1 MSRTF
6 AQAVLADLY
15 APQTSEC
22 WLKLLTIEHEDL
34 DAPIRLVS
42 DHQDLVSRGNT
53 YMKFAFD
60 FAPPV
65 DQEGELPRVSIV
77 IDNVSQLLVDL
88 LRQDTRT
95 APALTLEIVALSDPD
110 VVLSSWTFDMR
121 QVTWNVDTV
130 RADVAYEPL
139 AEEPFPVGDFVP
151 LDFPGL
157 FNATA
162 ARS

>member
-15 APQTSEC
+15 APQTGEC

-34 DAPIRLVS
+34 DAPIRLVN
-42 DHQDLVSRGNT
+42 DYQDLVSRGNT
-53 YMKFAFD
+53 YTHFAFD

-77 IDNVSQLLVDL
+77 IDNVSQLLIEM

-95 APALTLEIVALSDPD
+95 APALTLEMVGLSDPD
-110 VVLSSWTFDMR
+110 TVLATWTFDMR
-121 QVTWNVDTV
+121 EVTWNVDTV
-130 RADVAYEPL
+130 RANVAYEAY

-151 LDFPGL
+151 PDFPGY

-162 ARS
+162 TR